1 MSTVK
6 DIMIKIIQEQPED
19 SNFDEILRELAFTK
33 MVNRGLA
40 DSDAGRI
47 ISHDEI
53 GKRLKSW
60 QK

>member
-19 SNFDEILRELAFTK
+19 SDFDEILRELAFIK

-40 DSDAGRI
+40 DSDAGRTVP
-47 ISHDEI
+47 HEEI
-53 GKRLKSW
+53 KKRMQSW